1 MKTNIPSI
9 REYAPN
15 DKSALLQ
22 LLDLNTPTYFAP
34 TERTD
39 FESYLDHEVELYYVV
54 TFENR
59 IVGCG
64 GINFETDK
72 SIGIISWDIIHP
84 DYQGKALGSLL
95 LQHRLSVLKTLDTKP
110 KIIVRTSQLT
120 HLFYQKHGFVLKDKI
135 VDYWAPGFDLYF
147 MEHQEL

>member
-1 MKTNIPSI
+1 MIDLRKYTSTDKTQV
-9 REYAPN
+9 
-15 DKSALLQ
+15 LH
-22 LLDLNTPTYFAP
+22 LLDLNIPTYFAP

-64 GINFETDK
+64 GINFENNK

-95 LQHRLSVLKTLDTKP
+95 LQHRLSVLKALEPSP

-135 VDYWAPGFDLYF
+135 VDYWAPGFDLYY
-147 MEHQEL
+147 MEYEE

>member
-1 MKTNIPSI
+1 M
-9 REYAPN
+9 
-15 DKSALLQ
+15 Q

-34 TERTD
+34 AERTD

-95 LQHRLSVLKTLDTKP
+95 LKHRLSVLKTLDTKS